1 VLTATLIVLAV
12 LLVAAAALLLIAAM
26 GRRARRGAQP
36 QLPSIQKPKLG
47 SPAQVWLE
55 RGESAARRLQKLG
68 DQYPALSGAGD
79 DAQAVLMELRA
90 AAGEVARL
98 DQARAQL
105 PTTTLKAHQQRLDAA
120 IAAAGDA
127 PLAADLRSARDAVA
141 ANLALAA
148 KHRAARD
155 ALLARMR
162 AAVAG
167 MEQADAELRAV
178 FTEPSTMP
186 GAATVALSDRLAGLR
201 AGLAEVRAISGTGER
216 ADQGHPGDLP
226 GSVEPPPR
234 T

>member
-26 GRRARRGAQP
+26 GRRARRDAP
-36 QLPSIQKPKLG
+36 TQLPSGPQPKLG

-55 RGESAARRLQKLG
+55 RGESAARRLRDLG
-68 DQYPALSGAGD
+68 EQYPALSGAGD
-79 DAQAVLMELRA
+79 DADAVLIELRW

-98 DQARAQL
+98 DQARARL
-105 PTTTLKAHQQRLDAA
+105 PTVTLKAQQQRLDAA
-120 IAAAGDA
+120 IAAAGSS
-127 PLAADLRSARDAVA
+127 PVTADLRSARNAVA
-141 ANLALAA
+141 ASLALAA
-148 KHRAARD
+148 KHQAARD

-178 FTEPSTMP
+178 FAEPSTMP
-186 GAATVALSDRLAGLR
+186 ATATAALSDRLAGLR
-201 AGLAEVRAISGTGER
+201 AGLAEVRAISAAVEQ